1 MGGMIVFAVGAAI
14 AVAAIAYWALVR
26 RRTRRESG
34 GRRY

>member
-1 MGGMIVFAVGAAI
+1 MAGVIVFAVGAGI

-26 RRTRRESG
+26 RRARRSSG